1 MEWYEIMAMILSGM
15 ATAIPL
21 IIKLVQTVQQMI
33 KEKNWNQI
41 IIMVTEYMA
50 TAETMF
56 ETGAERKVWVMEMLK
71 TTAKTSNFDL
81 TEENLMKISELV
93 DHLCV
98 LSKQINVSK

>member
-1 MEWYEIMAMILSGM
+1 MEWYEIIIGILAGM

-21 IIKLVQTVQQMI
+21 IIQLVQTVQQMVR
-33 KEKNWNQI
+33 EKNWNQI
-41 IIMVTEYMA
+41 IITVTEYMT

-56 ETGAERKVWVMEMLK
+56 ATGAERKVWVMEMLK

-93 DHLCV
+93 DNLCE
-98 LSKQINVSK
+98 LSKKINVEK

>member
-1 MEWYEIMAMILSGM
+1 MEWYEIIAMIVSGM

-41 IIMVTEYMA
+41 IITVTEYMA

-56 ETGAERKVWVMEMLK
+56 TTGAERKVWVMEMLK

-81 TEENLMKISELV
+81 TEENLMKISELI
-93 DHLCV
+93 DKLCV
-98 LSKQINVSK
+98 LSREINVTK

>member
-1 MEWYEIMAMILSGM
+1 MEWYEIIAMILSGM

-41 IIMVTEYMA
+41 IITVTEYMA

-56 ETGAERKVWVMEMLK
+56 ATGAERKVWVMEMLK

-81 TEENLMKISELV
+81 TEENLMKISELI
-93 DHLCV
+93 DRLCV
-98 LSKQINVSK
+98 LSREINVTK